1 MPLDRP
7 GEVGHFVGVIGE
19 GIGAGPLLELEFRF
33 VGRDVLERDLVLDRE
48 APGLAGKVGDGDA
61 IVENVVDP
69 AKPVRTGLDVEACVQ
84 QPLVV
89 AVARTQHH
97 PMLAK
102 PHRGGVGVGREMPY
116 CQDGHARSDR
126 RSVCSTI
133 RPRPR

>member
-7 GEVGHFVGVIGE
+7 SEVGQFLRVIGE
-19 GIGAGPLLELEFRF
+19 GIGARPLLELEFRF
-33 VGRDVLERDLVLDRE
+33 VGRDVLERDGVLDAE
-48 APGLAGKVGDGDA
+48 AAGLADKVGDGDA

-97 PMLAK
+97 PMLAE
-102 PHRGGVGVGREMPY
+102 PHGDGIGVGREMPH
-116 CQDGHARSDR
+116 G
-126 RSVCSTI
+126 
-133 RPRPR
+133 